1 MSKPL
6 WEDILEFHKNRQLIG
21 ILLVILG
28 SAGLLLPILPGV
40 LVILL
45 GLALLAPDKFGSI
58 LSWMRTNQT
67 MRMKNLNEAIIF
79 TFCFVVS
86 RNYSPRRSRI
96 RF

>member
-28 SAGLLLPILPGV
+28 FAGLLLPILPGV

-58 LSWMRTNQT
+58 LSWMRT
-67 MRMKNLNEAIIF
+67 KSDEE
-79 TFCFVVS
+79 VEES
-86 RNYSPRRSRI
+86 E
-96 RF
+96 